1 MNKVNWSKEEIEK
14 FKRMYPYLSN
24 EDLSKIFNRSVV
36 AIQHKGSKRSKET
49 RLKISEAKKRRIRN
63 E

>member
-24 EDLSKIFNRSVV
+24 EDLSKIFNSY
-36 AIQHKGSKRSKET
+36 T
-49 RLKISEAKKRRIRN
+49 T
-63 E
+63 